1 MLIAAMSTGTTIGA
15 VIALIVIGLVIGA
28 VGRAIHPGP
37 DPIGL
42 VTTIAIGV
50 VSALVAGLL
59 LGGRFGL
66 LGYLIAVAIATA
78 LVALFSA
85 SRRRRLR

>member
-1 MLIAAMSTGTTIGA
+1 MPIAAMSSVATVQA
-15 VIALIVIGLVIGA
+15 VVGLIFAGLVIGA

-42 VTTIAIGV
+42 ITTIAIGV
-50 VSALVAGLL
+50 FSALVAGLL
-59 LGGRFGL
+59 LGGRFGFI
-66 LGYLIAVAIATA
+66 GYLIAVAIATA

-85 SRRRRLR
+85 SRRRRQR